1 MKIVNAVWEK
11 RNIDL
16 DTLEIEVEESDTWE
30 DLKSTI
36 GILHYEYLVVK
47 IPPTR
52 TDLMFRVNNLGLVF
66 VELIT
71 KAHFSG
77 IQPELASLQNRMIN
91 SLEWGEITLK
101 NKERLFMEIS
111 LGLFKTDR
119 VAIDPSLG
127 TAQSSSRYLGW
138 IADELDSGAVIY
150 EVTKNKELIGFFL
163 MRKIDS
169 HSSEAILAGLLEKY
183 QNSGLGFVLN
193 YFEIELSKKIGSTSL
208 YSTFSIINRGATAV
222 HMSMGYIVDHQH
234 YVYVKH
240 APSKVL

>member
-1 MKIVNAVWEK
+1 MKIINAVWEK
-11 RNIDL
+11 RNINL
-16 DTLEIEVEESDTWE
+16 ETLEIEVDQSDTWE
-30 DLKSTI
+30 DLKSAI
-36 GILHYEYLVVK
+36 ENLHYEYLVVK

-52 TDLMFRVNNLGLVF
+52 TDLMFRVNILGLVF
-66 VELIT
+66 VELTT

-77 IQPELASLQNRMIN
+77 TQPELGSLQKRVLNA
-91 SLEWGEITLK
+91 LEWGEITPE
-101 NKERLFMEIS
+101 NKEKLFAEIS

-119 VAIDPSLG
+119 VATDPSLG
-127 TAQSSSRYLGW
+127 LAKSSARYLGW
-138 IADELDSGAVIY
+138 IDDELNSGAVVY

-169 HSSEAILAGLLEKY
+169 RSSDAILAGLLEKY

-193 YFEIELSKKIGSTSL
+193 YLEIEQSKKIGSTFL
-208 YSTFSIINRGATAV
+208 HSTFSSNNRGATAV

-240 APSKVL
+240 ATS

>member
-1 MKIVNAVWEK
+1 MKILDAVWEK

-16 DTLEIEVEESDTWE
+16 DTLEIEVHESDTWA
-30 DLKSTI
+30 DLKNAIET
-36 GILHYEYLVVK
+36 LHYEYLVVK

-52 TDLMFRVNNLGLVF
+52 TDLMFRLNALGLVF
-66 VELIT
+66 VELVT

-77 IQPELASLQNRMIN
+77 AQPELGNLQKRIISSLQ
-91 SLEWGEITLK
+91 WQEITDE
-101 NKERLFMEIS
+101 NKKRLFEEIS

-119 VAIDPSLG
+119 VAIDPLLG
-127 TAQSSSRYLGW
+127 VNLSSNRYLGW

-163 MRKIDS
+163 MRRIDS
-169 HSSEAILAGLLEKY
+169 NSSDAILAGLLEKY

-193 YFEIELSKKIGSTSL
+193 YLEIEVSKKNGSDSL
-208 YSTFSIINRGATAV
+208 YSTFSSNNRGATTI
-222 HMSMGYIVDHQH
+222 HMSMGYIVDRQH

-240 APSKVL
+240 VQSKVM